1 MRIQSWML
9 FLACAGCLGEESVYE
24 QDGAIDEDLSADMT
38 EVDMPVAVEAA
49 GVHRLMSTDFNLHIF
64 RDGCYHDHKLD
75 WSCGSNVDGSDA
87 HFTHKREVG
96 SDDTQTA
103 DNGGN
108 LWGECVSLVK
118 AATKSN
124 VVTGDW
130 RPGAGVF
137 AGLPRGTAIATFPGG
152 HYSGHTAILLGYV
165 KQSGSIIGIRVADQN
180 WLGANVKRHI
190 IRKGGSGVSNASN
203 YSAVL
208 VP

>member
-1 MRIQSWML
+1 MRIPCIV
-9 FLACAGCLGEESVYE
+9 FVICAGCVGEESVYE
-24 QDGAIDEDLSADMT
+24 EDGAVDEDLSGDMT
-38 EVDMPVAVEAA
+38 EVDMPVSGELFSA
-49 GVHRLMSTDFNLHIF
+49 HRLMATDFNLHVF
-64 RDGCYHDHKLD
+64 RDGCYRDHKLD
-75 WSCGSNVDGSDA
+75 WSCASNIDGSDA

-96 SDDTQTA
+96 SNDTQTA

-130 RPGAGVF
+130 SPGANVF
-137 AGLPRGTAIATFPGG
+137 DGLARGTAIATFPGG

-165 KQSGSIIGIRVADQN
+165 KSGGHVIGIRVADQN

-190 IRKGGSGVSNASN
+190 IRKGGSGVSNANN
-203 YSAVL
+203 YQAVV